1 MRFIFNIFSKTFC
14 DKQFSLYFC
23 KANVCKLIVTRNIT
37 LILAFVISLCSACDF
52 RLKAN
57 EDGGNPSSM
66 KVERYDRL
74 ESRYVITGDFSALQQ
89 MNTEFPI
96 ETRTLVE
103 KMLHIGDVSDHD
115 ISERFLRFYQDSA
128 LQVLVNDVEAE
139 YANMDDINQGL
150 RRAFGNLKD
159 WLPGLPIP
167 RVYAQIGALDQSV
180 VVGEMA
186 IGISLDKYMG
196 AKYPLY
202 KQFGYSNEQLATMGR
217 GYIVPDCVS
226 FYLLSLYPMSN
237 YDSRTQQEKDLH
249 MGKVM
254 WIVNKALEQ
263 DVFDTDFTRIVSKYM
278 RQHPEVSYEELLTS
292 DNYNKMK

>member
-1 MRFIFNIFSKTFC
+1 MSFAIMSFV
-14 DKQFSLYFC
+14 
-23 KANVCKLIVTRNIT
+23 VC
-37 LILAFVISLCSACDF
+37 LCSACDF
-52 RLKAN
+52 KLKAN
-57 EDGGNPSSM
+57 EDGDSPSSM

-139 YANMDDINQGL
+139 YANMDDVNKGL
-150 RRAFGNLKD
+150 RTAFGHLKD
-159 WLPGLPIP
+159 WIPDLPIP
-167 RVYAQIGALDQSV
+167 RVYAQIGALDQSI
-180 VVGEMA
+180 VVGERV

-217 GYIVPDCVS
+217 NLIVPDCVS
-226 FYLLSLYPMSN
+226 FYLLSLYPMSS
-237 YDSRTQQEKDLH
+237 YDSRTQLEKDLH

-254 WIVNKALEQ
+254 WIVNKAMEQ
-263 DVFDTDFTRIVSKYM
+263 DVFDTDYVKAVAKYM
-278 RQHPEVSYEELLTS
+278 KQHPDMTVEELLTS
-292 DNYNKMK
+292 DNYSEMK